1 MKNMKIKIAVRVR
14 WLINDAEYAAIL
26 NKIMDHDV
34 RDFVEILNHTGMRL
48 MELLNLE
55 WDEVDLKKSEITINP
70 MKVKSMAPL
79 RYFLN
84 RNAIKILRRRWESS
98 DRKRVFDNLTICK
111 ASYCFK
117 KAITKH
123 GHKGC

>member
-34 RDFVEILNHTGMRL
+34 RDFVECLNHTGMRL

-79 RYFLN
+79 RYFL
-84 RNAIKILRRRWESS
+84 KQE
-98 DRKRVFDNLTICK
+98 C
-111 ASYCFK
+111 
-117 KAITKH
+117 H
-123 GHKGC
+123 